1 MDRGCFT
8 LCDEQDSSVD
18 ASVFSSQHERGVVL
32 CGSRDFGSVMAKREE
47 QMDDFGETS
56 FGGQVKRS
64 VGFVGIVGVVEEER
78 VVLEDAVHEEHVVEE
93 NRSAE
98 TR

>member
-8 LCDEQDSSVD
+8 LGDEQDSSVD

-32 CGSRDFGSVMAKREE
+32 CSSRDFGSVVAEREE

-78 VVLEDAVHEEHVVEE
+78 VVLEDAVDEEHVVEE